1 MMKKLT
7 MLITLIVLIGFSG
20 CEQMNP
26 PANASASGTDVQVT
40 QGDQMGG
47 NENDDDDDEEDD
59 DDD

>member
-7 MLITLIVLIGFSG
+7 MLIALIALIGFSG

-26 PANASASGTDVQVT
+26 PANATASGTDVQVT
-40 QGDQMGG
+40 QGGSMGD
-47 NENDDDDDEEDD
+47 NENDDEDEEDD

>member
-7 MLITLIVLIGFSG
+7 MLIALIVLISFSG

-26 PANASASGTDVQVT
+26 PANATASGTDVQVT
-40 QGDQMGG
+40 QGDAMGD
-47 NENDDDDDEEDD
+47 NENDDDDEEDD